1 MMAWVTPGSN
11 QRLRF
16 EGSYFKR
23 SFLNWCIRRSSFLDS
38 SMAVS
43 WDWYSCGTASLY
55 PRSTHV

>member
-1 MMAWVTPGSN
+1 
-11 QRLRF
+11 LRF